1 MICFIE
7 VYEEQYFLLDFGRLE
22 IVMVENILFKKKRER
37 VDAEQ
42 VKDKVTPQLTYNLE
56 MKF

>member
-1 MICFIE
+1 
-7 VYEEQYFLLDFGRLE
+7 
-22 IVMVENILFKKKRER
+22 MVENILFKKHER